1 MCRNCRRSA
10 KSVLFSVGSED
21 SRSLP
26 RPPFGKIGDA
36 YVEAIYAYAKAH
48 NIAVVRF
55 QFEISDTYVFDR
67 PQAGQM

>member
-1 MCRNCRRSA
+1 MANRAELATTC
-10 KSVLFSVGSED
+10 
-21 SRSLP
+21 
-26 RPPFGKIGDA
+26 GDA